1 MPQCC
6 APLSILLQGKLEE
19 AIACY
24 RHAITLQP
32 AFPEAHNNLGN
43 ALREAGRL
51 EEAVACYISCI
62 HLQMAAA
69 QAPLL
74 AAGRAGVGAVA
85 KVCQGRRCV

>member
-1 MPQCC
+1 M
-6 APLSILLQGKLEE
+6 
-19 AIACY
+19 ACY
-24 RHAITLQP
+24 RRAIALQP

-74 AAGRAGVGAVA
+74 AAGRTGVGAVA
-85 KVCQGRRCV
+85 KVRRRWLARTSAP